1 MKKLFIFLAIAII
14 ISVVF
19 VGCKKENAEPD
30 PTIGLTKIAEGY
42 ALGAAAKV
50 EVYSNTGTVNT
61 GYSKLWFALYD
72 SVTGK
77 RIDEAHINLSPMMNM
92 GTMQHAAPFENP
104 DDENSVNHLFPASV
118 TFTMPSTAGNWTI
131 GLSVHNHQVNKHGVM
146 TIPVTVSDPLKS
158 KVKSFTLA
166 ADGSIYFVALV
177 QPATP
182 KVGINDLEFVVYK
195 KASMMSFPADSSM
208 TINFVPDMPSM
219 GHSSPNN
226 VNPVHLAN
234 GHYKGKVNFTM
245 TGLWRLTLECK
256 SGSSVANNSQ
266 YFEVEF

>member
-1 MKKLFIFLAIAII
+1 MKKFIPYLFILPLFSSLFFACTKDK
-14 ISVVF
+14 V
-19 VGCKKENAEPD
+19 EPD
-30 PTIGLTKIAEGY
+30 PTVGLTKISEGY

-50 EVYSNTGTVNT
+50 EVYTNTGTVNT
-61 GYSKLWFALYD
+61 GYTKLWFALYD

-77 RIDEAHINLSPMMNM
+77 RIDEAHIHLSPMMNM

-104 DDENSVNHLFPASV
+104 EDENAVNHLFPASV
-118 TFTMPSTAGNWTI
+118 TFIMPSTAGSWTI
-131 GLSVHNHQVNKHGVM
+131 GVSVHNHEVDKYGAL
-146 TIPVTVSDPLKS
+146 TIPVTVADPVKT
-158 KVKSFTLA
+158 KVKSFTSA
-166 ADGSIYFVALV
+166 ADGSTYFVGLV

-256 SGSSVANNSQ
+256 SGSTVANNSQ